1 MRRIIQMIGCI
12 LVSVALLIAQM
23 AFAESAVPAPTDDFW
38 FLDEANVLSDATE
51 GEIFFSNQRMAD
63 VSASEIVVVAVNS
76 TGNYTIDDYAN
87 NLYNQWEINVEGV
100 LMLLAIQDDDY
111 YVLPG
116 AVLGQS
122 LHSSEIQ
129 ELLNTYLEPDFAAK
143 NYDSGVK
150 KAFEALYA
158 RVAELN
164 HLSVKVQDGI
174 NDYEA
179 FIAGE
184 IAEVGGTTG
193 SNAVAGS
200 TQSVDWVPEQNIRQ
214 EREGGSFL
222 PLLIVIL
229 LVVILVAVSRSNRRR
244 NTRYYDAGVDVPP
257 PTRSSGFGTGFLM
270 GSLFGSRRS
279 RPPMGG
285 WGGPSAPPPGPAPRQ
300 SGVPYQGPAAPRSG
314 YSSGAGR
321 TTSSAPRSSFGS
333 SASRPSSGVSRGSF
347 SSGTSRS
354 SFGSSVGRSSGFGG
368 ASRNHSSMGSGSRGG
383 GAGRFGKR

>member
-214 EREGGSFL
+214 EREGG
-222 PLLIVIL
+222 
-229 LVVILVAVSRSNRRR
+229 
-244 NTRYYDAGVDVPP
+244 
-257 PTRSSGFGTGFLM
+257 
-270 GSLFGSRRS
+270 
-279 RPPMGG
+279 
-285 WGGPSAPPPGPAPRQ
+285 
-300 SGVPYQGPAAPRSG
+300 
-314 YSSGAGR
+314 
-321 TTSSAPRSSFGS
+321 
-333 SASRPSSGVSRGSF
+333 
-347 SSGTSRS
+347 
-354 SFGSSVGRSSGFGG
+354 
-368 ASRNHSSMGSGSRGG
+368 
-383 GAGRFGKR
+383 